1 MVAGGLVVRKAGLT
15 HPRFLSRQISAKR
28 LNFNG
33 SNYGVTCLMHEN
45 LEVKS
50 MDGPI
55 WMLPHAWD
63 RLTYHVERSLRLS
76 STRDQLL
83 DRS

>member
-1 MVAGGLVVRKAGLT
+1 MVRKAGPT
-15 HPRFLSRQISAKR
+15 HPRLLSRQISAKR
-28 LNFNG
+28 LNFNE

-55 WMLPHAWD
+55 
-63 RLTYHVERSLRLS
+63 
-76 STRDQLL
+76 
-83 DRS
+83 